1 MCILKVNTMHFRQQK
16 SVIITA
22 YGVGSG
28 NAPAH
33 VYCVGHL
40 LAVFSFLKVNKHEK
54 HFKGSQIC
62 DNYGRIIF

>member
-1 MCILKVNTMHFRQQK
+1 MQFKKTKTQ
-16 SVIITA
+16 IITA

-40 LAVFSFLKVNKHEK
+40 LAVFSFLKVNNYVTR
-54 HFKGSQIC
+54 FKGSQNC
-62 DNYGRIIF
+62 DNYGRTTV